1 MIFGIYLGTV
11 VINWGILIKE
21 FSTIKNKLISEGY
34 IFLESNKLSS
44 EYIICIIQFMLN
56 TIIPIFNIFNIISI
70 VSMKH
75 ELYNLIKTILLLEN
89 KIIIEEK
96 NEQQLYIENMEK
108 NNIEQEK
115 TKISDKI
122 QKLKDEK
129 NKLLGNTNEKT
140 KNHVLTKHHQ
150 TR

>member
-1 MIFGIYLGTV
+1 MIFGICLGTV
-11 VINWGILIKE
+11 VINWVILIKE
-21 FSTIKNKLISEGY
+21 FSAIKNKLISEGY

-75 ELYNLIKTILLLEN
+75 ELYNLTKTILLLEN

-108 NNIEQEK
+108 NNIELEK
-115 TKISDKI
+115 TKILDKI

-129 NKLLGNTNEKT
+129 TNYLVILMK
-140 KNHVLTKHHQ
+140 KQKIMF
-150 TR
+150 